1 MKNYKQQIKEY
12 KEEIEKKYVRIEAE
26 NRTVKACQNIL
37 SESILSKQSHRT
49 SYFEFLYEQTKFI
62 KKRWWILQGCIL
74 MCLWI
79 WLSNYTSDI
88 KDMMRIMGISAT
100 IFVVLIVPEIW
111 KNRRN
116 GAIEIEQA
124 SYYTLRQI
132 CTARMLMFGVVD
144 LVIVMV
150 FLAITYQTTILSLS
164 DLVVNFLLPVNVSCC
179 ICFRVLYSRWE
190 KSEYI
195 AVLSCL
201 VWVGHGSSYVPEY
214 ISELIAVD
222 MGCIGLDLA
231 CSEYDV
237 SICAKDGSG
246 PYDYDMTTRL
256 IELAKKHQLQYAVD
270 IYPFYSSDVS
280 AALRGGNNIKGA
292 LIGPGV
298 GASHG
303 MERTHIQA
311 VENTLKLILAYI
323 Q

>member
-1 MKNYKQQIKEY
+1 MMKYKQQIKEY

-26 NRTVKACQNIL
+26 NITVKACQNIL
-37 SESILSKQSHRT
+37 SESVLSKQSHRT

-62 KKRWWILQGCIL
+62 KKRWWILQGCVL

-100 IFVVLIVPEIW
+100 IFVVLIIPEIW

-190 KSEYI
+190 N
-195 AVLSCL
+195 
-201 VWVGHGSSYVPEY
+201 
-214 ISELIAVD
+214 
-222 MGCIGLDLA
+222 
-231 CSEYDV
+231 
-237 SICAKDGSG
+237 
-246 PYDYDMTTRL
+246 
-256 IELAKKHQLQYAVD
+256 Q
-270 IYPFYSSDVS
+270 
-280 AALRGGNNIKGA
+280 NI
-292 LIGPGV
+292 
-298 GASHG
+298 
-303 MERTHIQA
+303 
-311 VENTLKLILAYI
+311 
-323 Q
+323 

>member
-1 MKNYKQQIKEY
+1 MMKYKQQIKEY
-12 KEEIEKKYVRIEAE
+12 KEEIEEKYVRIESE
-26 NRTVKACQNIL
+26 NRTVKVCQNIL

-100 IFVVLIVPEIW
+100 IFVVLIIPEIW

-201 VWVGHGSSYVPEY
+201 VWVGLWMMIV
-214 ISELIAVD
+214 AN
-222 MGCIGLDLA
+222 
-231 CSEYDV
+231 DV
-237 SICAKDGSG
+237 
-246 PYDYDMTTRL
+246 
-256 IELAKKHQLQYAVD
+256 
-270 IYPFYSSDVS
+270 IYQKIVTPVWV
-280 AALRGGNNIKGA
+280 A
-292 LIGPGV
+292 
-298 GASHG
+298 
-303 MERTHIQA
+303 M
-311 VENTLKLILAYI
+311 LILTFVYFI
-323 Q
+323 FCVQKSLLFDEKILEDYTYEIRI

>member
-1 MKNYKQQIKEY
+1 
-12 KEEIEKKYVRIEAE
+12 
-26 NRTVKACQNIL
+26 
-37 SESILSKQSHRT
+37 
-49 SYFEFLYEQTKFI
+49 
-62 KKRWWILQGCIL
+62 

-100 IFVVLIVPEIW
+100 IFVVLIIPEIW

-201 VWVGHGSSYVPEY
+201 AWIYLWMMIVANDVIYQKIVTPVWV
-214 ISELIAVD
+214 A
-222 MGCIGLDLA
+222 M
-231 CSEYDV
+231 
-237 SICAKDGSG
+237 
-246 PYDYDMTTRL
+246 
-256 IELAKKHQLQYAVD
+256 
-270 IYPFYSSDVS
+270 
-280 AALRGGNNIKGA
+280 
-292 LIGPGV
+292 
-298 GASHG
+298 
-303 MERTHIQA
+303 
-311 VENTLKLILAYI
+311 LILTFVYFI
-323 Q
+323 FCVQKSLLFDEKILEDYTYEIRI